1 MKNTAET
8 RTNNQIKEAEIKN
21 AAYEQSK
28 ADYIKKL
35 GDACY
40 DSITLSK

>member
-1 MKNTAET
+1 MKNTEET

-21 AAYEQSK
+21 ELYEQSK

-35 GDACY
+35 GNACY
-40 DSITLSK
+40 ESITLSK